1 MHPSRIATKFGQAEN
16 AWDAELQSILLVRH
30 AKAKGWKR
38 LSLTSD
44 SFLAIKALNSAS
56 NLNDWTAVATFYEVK
71 DLQNNFEVIELTFPG
86 IVM

>member
-1 MHPSRIATKFGQAEN
+1 MRSSEIERKIGEETVA
-16 AWDAELQSILLVRH
+16 LQSILLVRH

-71 DLQNNFEVIELTFPG
+71 DLQNNFEVVGTKLHFQEL
-86 IVM
+86 